1 MGRVKEVA
9 KMYLIK
15 VKVAEGASVL
25 IMADTLQLFLKT
37 LDNLFGEGVKKS
49 FAPGGYVLQVRL
61 PNQQVVKPVVAVL
74 TKQTRTFPTVN
85 LPTLPFSVPVA
96 GVDG

>member
-1 MGRVKEVA
+1 
-9 KMYLIK
+9 MYLIK
-15 VKVAEGASVL
+15 VKLEEGVSTL
-25 IMADTLQLFLKT
+25 IVGDNLKMFLKA
-37 LDNLFGEGVKKS
+37 LDGLFGEEAKKS

-61 PNQQVVKPVVAVL
+61 PDQPVAKPVVAVL
-74 TKQTRTFPTVN
+74 TKQQKALTTIN